1 MAKKAKS
8 TLINMLLSLTII
20 ALVAAAALAS
30 VNEVTK
36 DPIAQAQK
44 AKKEAAIK
52 AVLPAFDKLEE
63 MEIEGVNCTKALN
76 NAGECVGMAVEAK
89 SSKGFGGDLV
99 AMVGFD
105 AEGNISG
112 YQILQTAETP
122 GLGAKAGEWFQE
134 GNKGNVIGKN
144 PKNYELDDNG
154 QRLKVSK
161 DGGDVDAISGSTI
174 TSRAFC
180 DLINNAYT
188 IFQKGGN
195 E

>member
-1 MAKKAKS
+1 MAKKAQS

-20 ALVAAAALAS
+20 AVVAAAALAFVSS
-30 VNEVTK
+30 VTAE
-36 DPIAQAQK
+36 PIAQAQI
-44 AKKEAAIK
+44 AKKEAAVK
-52 AVLPAFDKLEE
+52 AVLPQFDRLEE
-63 MEIEGVNCTKALN
+63 TVIDEVPCTKAY
-76 NAGECVGMAVEAK
+76 NAEGELVGMAIESK
-89 SSKGFGGDLV
+89 SSKGFGGNLV
-99 AMVGFD
+99 AMVGLD

-112 YQILQTAETP
+112 YQILETAETP

-144 PKNYELDDNG
+144 PADG
-154 QRLKVSK
+154 LKVKK

-180 DLINNAYT
+180 EIINNAYA

-195 E
+195 EQ

>member
-1 MAKKAKS
+1 
-8 TLINMLLSLTII
+8 MLLSLTII
-20 ALVAAAALAS
+20 ALVAAAALAAVS
-30 VNEVTK
+30 GVTAE
-36 DPIAQAQK
+36 PIAQAQK
-44 AKKEAAIK
+44 AKKEAAVK

-63 MEIEGVNCTKALN
+63 MEIEGVNCTKARN

-134 GNKGNVIGKN
+134 GNKGNVIGKT
-144 PKNYELDDNG
+144 PATPLA
-154 QRLKVSK
+154 VTK